1 MPALPSHELVRATHA
16 HLASVAVVL
25 FKTHQVAQHAAQLV
39 DMSVPA
45 ALRADVAAG
54 GVIFASAH
62 LGHWEL
68 LPALLPTLLPSTRC
82 AYLYR
87 PLRNARVDEVVKRQ
101 RCRWG
106 AVPVAVDAAA
116 LQRLAQALA
125 ARDCVC
131 MLPDV
136 RPSHGGVTVTFAGS
150 QRDLP
155 PGLGRLHARTGA
167 PVWLALVIADEG
179 PSGVVR
185 RPFSVVFVRVMARA
199 QPTEGA
205 IDPALVASVM
215 QAYADALGPLVVAH
229 ATQYLWSHRMS
240 PDAYGQV

>member
-1 MPALPSHELVRATHA
+1 MPALPADQIVRATHA
-16 HLASVAVVL
+16 HLASVAVVF
-25 FKTHQVAQHAAQLV
+25 FKTHQIAQHAAQLV

-68 LPALLPTLLPSTRC
+68 LPALLPTLLPSARC

-87 PLRNARVDEVVKRQ
+87 PLRNTRVDDMVKRQ

-106 AVPVAVDAAA
+106 AAPVAADAAA
-116 LQRLAQALA
+116 LQRLAQALTA
-125 ARDCVC
+125 GDCVC

-136 RPSHGGVTVTFAGS
+136 RPSHAGTTVSFAGG
-150 QRDLP
+150 QRDMP

-167 PVWLALVIADEG
+167 PVWLALVIADDR
-179 PSGVVR
+179 PRGVAR
-185 RPFSVVFVRVMARA
+185 RPFSVVFVRVVARA
-199 QPTEGA
+199 QPEGA
-205 IDPALVASVM
+205 VDPALVASVM

-240 PDAYGQV
+240 TDAYDQV